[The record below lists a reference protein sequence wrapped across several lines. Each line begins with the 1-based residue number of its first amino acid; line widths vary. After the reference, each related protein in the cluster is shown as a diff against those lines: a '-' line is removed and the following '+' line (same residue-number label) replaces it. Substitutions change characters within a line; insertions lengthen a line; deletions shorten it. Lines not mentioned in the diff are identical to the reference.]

1 MEIRLIVAALIAYA
15 LGSIPFGY
23 ILVKLF
29 MKQDIRQTGSGNIGA
44 TNVARS
50 GKKGLAIATLL
61 LDAGKGTLAVL
72 LARQITDR
80 LYGYSEGAGG
90 VVMVLAALFA
100 VLGHCFPVWLGFK
113 GGKGVATAI
122 GAFAVIDARAAL
134 IAFVVF
140 AVIFAASR
148 YVSLSSIVSA
158 AAFPVA
164 AFFSLQPTYRIAL
177 VALMTATSVVIILK
191 HQANMQRLLAGTEP
205 KFGAKVVGTT
215 DPIQTEKSV

>member
-1 MEIRLIVAALIAYA
+1 METRLIVAAVIAYA

-29 MKQDIRQTGSGNIGA
+29 LKQDIRQTGSGNIGA

-90 VVMVLAALFA
+90 VVMVLAALCA
-100 VLGHCFPVWLGFK
+100 VLGHCFPIWLGFK

-122 GAFAVIDARAAL
+122 GAFALIDARASL
-134 IAFVVF
+134 IAVVVF
-140 AVIFAASR
+140 ALVFAVTR
-148 YVSLSSIVSA
+148 YVSLSSVISA

-164 AFFSLQPTYRIAL
+164 AYFSLQPTYRMAL
-177 VALMTATSVVIILK
+177 VGLMAATSLVIIVK
-191 HQANMQRLLAGTEP
+191 HHANIRRLLAGTEP
-205 KFGAKVVGTT
+205 RFGTKAIGTS
-215 DPIQTEKSV
+215 DPIQTEKNA

>member
-1 MEIRLIVAALIAYA
+1 MEIRLIVAAAVAYG

-29 MKQDIRQTGSGNIGA
+29 LQQDIRQTGSGNIGA

-50 GKKGLAIATLL
+50 GRKGLAIATLL
-61 LDAGKGTLAVL
+61 LDAGKGTFAVVMARL
-72 LARQITDR
+72 LTDR
-80 LYGYSEGAGG
+80 LFGYSEGAGG

-122 GAFAVIDARAAL
+122 GAFAVIDARASL
-134 IAFVVF
+134 IAFV
-140 AVIFAASR
+140 IFALLFVVTR
-148 YVSLSSIVSA
+148 YVSLSSIVAA

-164 AFFSLQPTYRIAL
+164 AYFSLQPTYRMAL
-177 VALMTATSVVIILK
+177 VGFMAATSFVIILK
-191 HQANMQRLLAGTEP
+191 HHANIRRLRAGTEP
-205 KFGAKVVGTT
+205 RFGAKAIATT
-215 DPIQTEKSV
+215 DPIQTERNV